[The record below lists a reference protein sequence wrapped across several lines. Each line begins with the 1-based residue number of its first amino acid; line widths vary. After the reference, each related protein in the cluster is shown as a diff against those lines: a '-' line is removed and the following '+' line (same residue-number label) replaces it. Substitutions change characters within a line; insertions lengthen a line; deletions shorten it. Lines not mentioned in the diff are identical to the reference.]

1 MNNERRRTPRYPF
14 TGSIEMQQ
22 ESSEDKRTA
31 KVSELSLNGCFVQ
44 MREPYPVG
52 TSLSVRVFTDSE
64 FFEGRASVVYVNSA
78 QGMGLRFR
86 ETKPFFLSVL
96 RRWILSAMMTRRID
110 KN

>member
-44 MREPYPVG
+44 MKEPYPVG
-52 TSLSVRVFTDSE
+52 TLLNVRLFTQTE
-64 FFEGRASVVYVNSA
+64 FFEGRANVVYVNPA
-78 QGMGLRFR
+78 QGIGLRFR
-86 ETKPFFLSVL
+86 ETKPFFVGVL
-96 RRWILSAMMTRRID
+96 RRWILSAMMTRRTD